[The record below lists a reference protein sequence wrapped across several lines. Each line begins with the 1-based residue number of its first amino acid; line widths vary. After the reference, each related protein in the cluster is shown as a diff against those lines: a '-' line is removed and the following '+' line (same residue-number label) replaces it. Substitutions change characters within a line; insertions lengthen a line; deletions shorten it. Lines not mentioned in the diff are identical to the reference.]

1 MYQIDLAP
9 ELEKQLAE
17 WAERN
22 GQSVDSLV
30 GEAIERLLEDLQ
42 DIAAADAAMRE
53 YDPSKN
59 VSLAELKRSL
69 GLEA

>member
-22 GQSVDSLV
+22 GQTIDSLV

-42 DIAAADAAMRE
+42 DIAAADAAMRD

-69 GLEA
+69 GLDD